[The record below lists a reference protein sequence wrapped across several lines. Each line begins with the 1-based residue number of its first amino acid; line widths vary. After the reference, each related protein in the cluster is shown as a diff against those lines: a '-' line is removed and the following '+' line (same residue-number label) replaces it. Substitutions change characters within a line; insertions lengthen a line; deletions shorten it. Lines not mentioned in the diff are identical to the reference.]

1 METENNR
8 NYAQDERYFIE
19 DEHYFIDG
27 QQNYSNPD
35 SGGNNN
41 HVNSL
46 GNVRYL
52 SPEQD
57 STVNLDQNYLDNEF
71 SNPLEGNDTSDIEDD
86 LEEDDIEE
94 DDIEEDEDDA
104 SDQEDIEPDTFSD
117 DSQKID

>member
-1 METENNR
+1 METENIR
-8 NYAQDERYFIE
+8 NYGQDERYFIE

-46 GNVRYL
+46 GNVQYL

-71 SNPLEGNDTSDIEDD
+71 SNPLEGNDTSYIEDDLNQDDLNQDD

-94 DDIEEDEDDA
+94 
-104 SDQEDIEPDTFSD
+104 DQEDIEPDTFSD